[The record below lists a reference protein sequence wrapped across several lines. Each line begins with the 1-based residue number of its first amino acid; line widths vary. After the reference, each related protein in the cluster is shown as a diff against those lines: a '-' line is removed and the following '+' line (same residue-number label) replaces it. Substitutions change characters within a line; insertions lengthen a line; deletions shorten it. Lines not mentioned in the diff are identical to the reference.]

1 MLERIHN
8 AINFFLPIYWV
19 NFSNTLGYNTYT
31 VEAKLTDHSL
41 YIENIYDQAG
51 KGRKT
56 AKQFSA
62 ITLMNRLCA
71 IRTQIISHAN
81 NNVKIILFNL
91 TNAPNLRL
99 GI

>member
-1 MLERIHN
+1 MTTRNYNRFTIQPTSEAFHAERIHH

-31 VEAKLTDHSL
+31 VEAKLTDHSV
-41 YIENIYDQAG
+41 YIEKIYDQAG

-62 ITLMNRLCA
+62 ITLMNTLCA
-71 IRTQIISHAN
+71 TRR
-81 NNVKIILFNL
+81 K
-91 TNAPNLRL
+91 
-99 GI
+99 